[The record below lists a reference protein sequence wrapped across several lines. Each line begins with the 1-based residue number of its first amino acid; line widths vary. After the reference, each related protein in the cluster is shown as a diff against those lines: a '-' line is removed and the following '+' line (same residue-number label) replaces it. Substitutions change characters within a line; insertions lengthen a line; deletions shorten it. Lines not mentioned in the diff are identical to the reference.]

1 MIPAQRIAILGS
13 TGSIGKQTLDLC
25 RRFPEIFIPEVLT
38 ANCQVDE
45 LITQALEFNPNAVI
59 IGHES
64 GYEKLREALANT
76 DIKVFCGEQSITD
89 WASSSEIDTVL
100 VSLVGFAGL
109 KPALAAAKKGKRI
122 ALATKEALVVA
133 GELLT
138 RSVIENKALMLPV
151 DSEHSAIFQ
160 CLQGESPTSVEKL
173 ILTAS
178 GGPFRGFSVSQLQ
191 DVCLND
197 ALNHPSWKMGKKITI
212 DSSTLMN
219 KGFEMIEAHWL
230 FGIEP
235 GKIEVVVHP
244 QSFIHSMV
252 QFTDG
257 SIKAQMGLPDMRLPI
272 QYALSWPQRLK
283 NDLTRTDFFELGN
296 LSFEK
301 PDFNV
306 FRHLQRAY
314 DAIEAGGTAPC
325 ILNAANE
332 VAVESFIKGKIRYAM
347 MQDIIDFSL
356 QEIKVE
362 KIESLEHLTECDRQT
377 RIICNNRI
385 NNQ

>member
-1 MIPAQRIAILGS
+1 MQSQRIAILGS

-25 RRFPEIFIPEVLT
+25 RRFPETFIPEVLT

-45 LITQALEFNPNAVI
+45 LIAQAIEFKPNAVVI
-59 IGHES
+59 RQES
-64 GYEKLREALANT
+64 GYEKLRDALT
-76 DIKVFCGEQSITD
+76 GSDTKVFCGEQSITD
-89 WASSSEIDTVL
+89 WSASSSVDTVL

-178 GGPFRGFSVSQLQ
+178 GGPFRGFTIKQMQNVELS
-191 DVCLND
+191 D

-235 GKIEVVVHP
+235 AKIEVVVHP
-244 QSFIHSMV
+244 QSIIHSMV
-252 QFTDG
+252 QFIDG

-272 QYALSWPQRLK
+272 QYALSWPQRLE
-283 NDLTRTDFFELGN
+283 NNLQRTDFFELRN

-301 PDFNV
+301 PDPTV
-306 FRHLQRAY
+306 FRHLQMAY
-314 DAIEAGGTAPC
+314 DASEAGGTAPC

-332 VAVESFIKGKIRYAM
+332 VAVDSFIKGKIRYNAM
-347 MQDIIDFSL
+347 QEIIDFGL
-356 QEIKVE
+356 QEIQTE
-362 KIESLEHLTECDRQT
+362 KIESLGQLTECDRRT
-377 RIICNNRI
+377 REICINRI